1 MVKRNRERPRNSSGG
16 THSALLALVGA
27 YILYMAWQMLQNAK
41 NGTTSMSMT
50 QTLVLAGVMALAAV
64 GVFGYAA
71 YLFYTSWKAFERE
84 KLGNPDEEEEVAP
97 AEEEDLLDEGE
108 TDDAPDA
115 DDEES
120 QEAKEV

>member
-1 MVKRNRERPRNSSGG
+1 MTKRNRERPKNSGGG

-71 YLFYTSWKAFERE
+71 YLFYTSWKAFEWE
-84 KLGNPDEEEEVAP
+84 KLGNPDEEEVAP
-97 AEEEDLLDEGE
+97 AEEEDFLDEGD

>member
-1 MVKRNRERPRNSSGG
+1 MTKRNRERPKNSGGG

-64 GVFGYAA
+64 GIFTYAG
-71 YLFYTSWKAFERE
+71 YLFYISWKAFEKE

-97 AEEEDLLDEGE
+97 AEEEDLLDEG
-108 TDDAPDA
+108 DA